1 MTTVN
6 INNND
11 ILEKVNSI
19 NLLSHLNDVEVFN
32 NRDDLQELKTN
43 LTINNI
49 ADTLTVLKE
58 KIGKVE
64 EFTNDND
71 SKIKL
76 LKDLFSNFS
85 TVQSKISLPPP
96 AAQEPVKAPV
106 TAPESEP
113 EPEPEAVEPE
123 PEAVEPEPKAVE
135 PQPADEALSEEDKR
149 IKDLQ
154 NKLID
159 PKYLPQIQK
168 TYPPEEQ
175 KEITYDFLQNNKPR
189 IESIK
194 SAIYHLKYNNELKSN
209 GKDKLVANYD
219 EADLRKIIDIIYNP
233 KKQLNPLQGWSLG
246 QEILGGKKGKTLK
259 SKRTKKNGSLKKR
272 K

>member
-19 NLLSHLNDVEVFN
+19 NLLSHLNDVEEFN
-32 NRDDLQELKTN
+32 NRDDLKELKTN
-43 LTINNI
+43 LKLIKDKLDSL
-49 ADTLTVLKE
+49 AELKNAVND
-58 KIGKVE
+58 VE

-71 SKIKL
+71 PKIKL

-85 TVQSKISLPPP
+85 TVQSKISLLPP
-96 AAQEPVKAPV
+96 AAQESVKEPV
-106 TAPESEP
+106 TAPEP
-113 EPEPEAVEPE
+113 EPEPEAE
-123 PEAVEPEPKAVE
+123 PEAVEAVPEPEAE
-135 PQPADEALSEEDKR
+135 PADEALSEEDKR

-168 TYPPEEQ
+168 TYPSVEQ
-175 KEITYDFLQNNKPR
+175 KKITYDFLQKNKPR